1 MAPMNQ
7 NSLESL
13 YAAIDA
19 VNQQDPNLEL
29 DLKGCAVPKE
39 WLYGQR
45 MTQSLDRFAA
55 NASSAVRIAARG
67 QHIARWSVPRQDFPM
82 TREGYLRWR
91 TTLYGYHADRLEIL
105 MREAGWPDDM
115 IQNVRKIVQK
125 KSIKSDPE
133 VQLVE
138 DVACLVFLEFYFSTF
153 AKAQS
158 EEKLIPIIQKTWR
171 KMSDEGHA
179 AALQLPFSQAEL
191 ALIGKALESA

>member
-1 MAPMNQ
+1 MNQ
-7 NSLESL
+7 TPLESI

-19 VNQQDPNLEL
+19 VNRQDPNQEL
-29 DLKGCAVPKE
+29 DLEGVSVPKE

-45 MTQSLDRFAA
+45 MTQSLERFAPE
-55 NASSAVRIAARG
+55 ASLAVRIAARG
-67 QHIARWSVPRQDFPM
+67 QHIARWSLPRQDFPM

-91 TTLYGYHADRLEIL
+91 TTLYGYHADRLEAL
-105 MREAGWPDDM
+105 MHDAGWSDLV
-115 IQNVRKIVQK
+115 IQSVRKIVQK

-138 DVACLVFLEFYFSTF
+138 DVACLVFLEFYFRAF
-153 AKAQS
+153 AKTQA

-179 AALQLPFSQAEL
+179 AALKLPFTEAEL
-191 ALIGKALESA
+191 ALIGKALETA

>member
-7 NSLESL
+7 PSLESL

-19 VNQQDPNLEL
+19 VNQQDPNAEL
-29 DLKGCAVPKE
+29 DLESIAVPKE

-45 MTQSLDRFAA
+45 MTQSLERFAP
-55 NASSAVRIAARG
+55 NATSAVRIAARG
-67 QHIARWSVPRQDFPM
+67 QHIARWSLPRQDFPM

-91 TTLYGYHADRLEIL
+91 TTLYGYHADRLEAL
-105 MREAGWPDDM
+105 MREAGWPEDE
-115 IQNVRKIVQK
+115 IQSVRKIVQK

-138 DVACLVFLEFYFSTF
+138 DVACLVFLEFYFRAF
-153 AKAQS
+153 AKTQT

-171 KMSDEGHA
+171 KMSEAGHA
-179 AALQLPFSQAEL
+179 AALTLPFSEAEL
-191 ALIGKALESA
+191 ALIGKALETA

>member
-1 MAPMNQ
+1 MNPT
-7 NSLESL
+7 SLQSI

-19 VNQQDPNLEL
+19 VNRQDPNQEL
-29 DLKGCAVPKE
+29 DLEGVSVPKE

-45 MTQSLDRFAA
+45 MTQSLERFAPE
-55 NASSAVRIAARG
+55 ASLAVRIAARG
-67 QHIARWSVPRQDFPM
+67 QHIARWSLPRQDFPM

-91 TTLYGYHADRLEIL
+91 TTLYGYHADRLEAL
-105 MREAGWPDDM
+105 MQELGWSEM
-115 IQNVRKIVQK
+115 VIQSVRKIVQK

-138 DVACLVFLEFYFSTF
+138 DVACLVFLEFYFRAF
-153 AKAQS
+153 AKTQA

-179 AALQLPFSQAEL
+179 AALKLPFSEAEL
-191 ALIGKALESA
+191 AFIGKALETA